1 MMIVLAHWCEESLC
15 HLSMLLSGLVS
26 WMSATLI
33 VKLQQVMPE
42 HEQAYGANGSH
53 QLCDQESE
61 ASMAFAR
68 CFPRPHCSSQN
79 TPAELSRPEA
89 VAVQM
94 ACGWKEL
101 VHISSE
107 EFEKGRPPCVGS

>member
-1 MMIVLAHWCEESLC
+1 MMNVLAHWCEESLC

-26 WMSATLI
+26 WMSATLM

-42 HEQAYGANGSH
+42 HEQAHGANGSH

-68 CFPRPHCSSQN
+68 CFPHPHCSSQA

-89 VAVQM
+89 DGLWLERARSHQQ
-94 ACGWKEL
+94 
-101 VHISSE
+101 
-107 EFEKGRPPCVGS
+107 

>member
-1 MMIVLAHWCEESLC
+1 MKNVLAHWCEESLC

-26 WMSATLI
+26 WMSATSM

-42 HEQAYGANGSH
+42 HEQAHGANGSH

-68 CFPRPHCSSQN
+68 CFPHPHCSSQT
-79 TPAELSRPEA
+79 TPAELSCQKLLLFRWPVVGESSFTSA
-89 VAVQM
+89 VKILRKAGPFV
-94 ACGWKEL
+94 
-101 VHISSE
+101 
-107 EFEKGRPPCVGS
+107 